1 MKHAIAAACGTQ
13 CRAAVWIIAAF
24 ALLAPGPARAQLA
37 PDRAYYGVNRPIPM
51 TVKIP
56 ADVAGEPSI
65 KLFAPQTTEPVASAA
80 VSPGP
85 VNLATLFPQLW
96 TGKSPALV
104 YAQLVVGDRR
114 VGSPVVLQPMVD
126 MQPARLDASGRRAV
140 FPPRGPESTYSGIRA
155 YAEKRV
161 VLDTTQGE
169 IEFAMRP
176 DAAPN
181 TVWNFLELVEGGF
194 YTDIIFHRIVAKLP
208 SGAAFVVQA
217 GDPTGTGSGGPGYA
231 IDLENSSLPHD
242 FGVLSMARSGDP
254 NSNGS
259 QVFICL
265 SRDGTSF
272 LDTQYTSFAQLTRGA
287 EVVKAIAA
295 VPVGPGDRPADP
307 PRIKSARAIPAPP
320 FGEAAAGAE
329 TPKR

>member
-1 MKHAIAAACGTQ
+1 MFLA
-13 CRAAVWIIAAF
+13 AAF
-24 ALLAPGPARAQLA
+24 ALALPGLARAQLI
-37 PDRAYYGVNRPIPM
+37 PDRTYYGINRAIPM
-51 TVKIP
+51 SVKLP
-56 ADVAGEPSI
+56 VDAAGEPGV
-65 KLFAPQTTEPVASAA
+65 KLFTAQAKEPVASAA

-85 VNLATLFPQLW
+85 INLATLFPQLW
-96 TGKSPALV
+96 TSKTPVLM
-104 YAQLVVGDRR
+104 YAQLTVGDRR
-114 VGSPVVLQPMVD
+114 IGPPVVLQPMVD
-126 MQPARLDASGRRAV
+126 VQPGRLDASGRRAV
-140 FPPRGPESTYSGIRA
+140 FPARGPEPIYSGIRA
-155 YAEKRV
+155 YAERRV

-208 SGAAFVVQA
+208 SGAAFVVQV
-217 GDPTGTGSGGPGYA
+217 GDPTGTGSGGPGYN
-231 IDLENSSLPHD
+231 IDLENSNLPHD

-287 EVVKAIAA
+287 DVVKSIAA
-295 VPVGPGDRPADP
+295 VPVGADDRPKDP
-307 PRIKSARAIPAPP
+307 PRIKSAKLIPAPP
-320 FGEAAAGAE
+320 LGEAPTGPTEA
-329 TPKR
+329 PKR